1 MARSKTDTVEY
12 FPHIAKP
19 GKTLYILEGQFGNDG
34 YAFWF
39 KLLEILSSSEGHFY
53 DASTEVG
60 WNYLAAYTRVS
71 PQSATEI
78 LLLLANLENID
89 LDLWKNHRILW
100 CQALVNNLTE
110 VYRKRKRALP
120 QKPICDDNADYCVS
134 NADKGGFKPISA
146 TSRRQPATKMPQSK
160 VKKSKGKERKDIAP
174 PGPTDTVGAVLFFSC
189 PYYDVDL
196 DYRFKLAKEYPALN
210 DDLLRKELS
219 KMEDWVSDNAQK
231 KKFKANGHLA
241 NPKLF
246 IKNWLDRVGGIFGP
260 GANRPAGFDAL
271 AESKRRRVE
280 RNEGS

>member
-1 MARSKTDTVEY
+1 MPRSKTDTVEY

-60 WNYLAAYTRVS
+60 WNYLVAYTKVT

-100 CQALVNNLTE
+100 CQALINNLTE
-110 VYRKRKRALP
+110 VYRKRKRELP
-120 QKPICDDNADYCVS
+120 QKPICDDNTDYCAS
-134 NADKGGFKPISA
+134 NAEKGGFKPISA

-160 VKKSKGKERKDIAP
+160 VEESKGEKRRKELIAP
-174 PGPTDTVGAVLFFSC
+174 PGTVVPAGAVPFFLC
-189 PYYDVDL
+189 PYFIVDL
-196 DYRFKLAKEYPALN
+196 DYRLKLAKEYPALS
-210 DDLLRKELS
+210 DELLRKELS
-219 KMEDWVSDNAQK
+219 KMEDWISDNAKK

-246 IKNWLDRVGGIFGP
+246 IKNWLDRIDGIVGP
-260 GANRPAGFDAL
+260 GSDKPKGYAAVKKFMA
-271 AESKRRRVE
+271 KRE
-280 RNEGS
+280 EGDG